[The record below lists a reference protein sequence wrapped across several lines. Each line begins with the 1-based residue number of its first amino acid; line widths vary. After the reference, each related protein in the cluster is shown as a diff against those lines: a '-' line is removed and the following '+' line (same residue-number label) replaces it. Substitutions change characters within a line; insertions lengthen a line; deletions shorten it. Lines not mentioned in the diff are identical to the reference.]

1 MGEPDTGLS
10 SFYVIDFHHHLGKE
24 KNIKNLSP
32 TSPEG
37 SYHLCRAILFGNQW
51 KPGLVNEL
59 CDNPDEYRYEIPQN
73 ESFIPMQNHLEFFTK
88 LGNAHYG
95 RDLDKMFKDTQLI
108 DQTVVFPMRD
118 IYREKKD
125 TTYAFSNDKV
135 SMVVNKFPNSLRLI
149 GFGRV
154 VPSEGSIALAEVN
167 RMVIE
172 NGLRGLKIHPKNDNF
187 PIVSEDMV
195 SLLKTTAKFG
205 IPVISHTSFLNEV
218 EEFQEVVNLTIKSIL
233 KDNDYQIDRETI
245 KLLNNIKVVIGHCGW
260 HTSPRLFEILSHPC
274 IYGEISGIKGEVV
287 KKFFKVAKSSF
298 NVDYFYIETIKDLI
312 SEKISEK
319 HIRDV
324 YFNPNR
330 KIRWSNKIMFGSDY
344 PFLDQNQ
351 SIDVIRQLL
360 HVDFSGDEID
370 IQNFLGYN
378 ALNIIPSNYDSP
390 YVLLKRSP
398 NEILPQ
404 PISLRPAKKF
414 NNLFITEL
422 LKFIKEK
429 KIKNVAVDILINDNL
444 KIILNNLILSLIK
457 EDKATSFLIQSEF
470 HTIENILNNLDQHNL
485 IRNSAIGSA
494 LVIDM
499 NDIKELKNNR
509 MSYKY
514 VMSNY
519 QSLFDNINKPE
530 VVINKNISS
539 FFEIISD
546 NLGE

>member
-1 MGEPDTGLS
+1 
-10 SFYVIDFHHHLGKE
+10 
-24 KNIKNLSP
+24 
-32 TSPEG
+32 
-37 SYHLCRAILFGNQW
+37 
-51 KPGLVNEL
+51 
-59 CDNPDEYRYEIPQN
+59 
-73 ESFIPMQNHLEFFTK
+73 
-88 LGNAHYG
+88 
-95 RDLDKMFKDTQLI
+95 
-108 DQTVVFPMRD
+108 
-118 IYREKKD
+118 
-125 TTYAFSNDKV
+125 
-135 SMVVNKFPNSLRLI
+135 
-149 GFGRV
+149 
-154 VPSEGSIALAEVN
+154 
-167 RMVIE
+167 
-172 NGLRGLKIHPKNDNF
+172 
-187 PIVSEDMV
+187 
-195 SLLKTTAKFG
+195 
-205 IPVISHTSFLNEV
+205 
-218 EEFQEVVNLTIKSIL
+218 
-233 KDNDYQIDRETI
+233 
-245 KLLNNIKVVIGHCGW
+245 
-260 HTSPRLFEILSHPC
+260 
-274 IYGEISGIKGEVV
+274 
-287 KKFFKVAKSSF
+287 
-298 NVDYFYIETIKDLI
+298 
-312 SEKISEK
+312 
-319 HIRDV
+319 
-324 YFNPNR
+324 
-330 KIRWSNKIMFGSDY
+330 
-344 PFLDQNQ
+344 
-351 SIDVIRQLL
+351 L

-530 VVINKNISS
+530 EVINKNISS
-539 FFEIISD
+539 FFEIITD